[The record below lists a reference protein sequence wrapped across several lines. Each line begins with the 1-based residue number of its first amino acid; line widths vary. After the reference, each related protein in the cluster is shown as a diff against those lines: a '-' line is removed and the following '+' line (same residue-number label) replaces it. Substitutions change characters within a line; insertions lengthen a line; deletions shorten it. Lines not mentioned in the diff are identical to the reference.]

1 MITFLDFTKFAWE
14 HRSTSIK
21 LEDLYVNPGKSYI
34 YILVP
39 QSGIK
44 KMLNGEDFYG
54 KVGVTKNEPY
64 NRFKDIDKQL
74 IATTTGKPEYAYCL
88 CVFEIDFKDQADKAV
103 HVVLEK
109 LGCIKSKNDIQYSTS
124 VFGEKPGDDWFINL
138 SFNKIIKSIDT
149 VYKNNKKYFVSDDI
163 NINGVIDY
171 KMPEVYNNNTI
182 IRKMIENIKSD
193 KDDNIVELIYVGFV
207 MSYIKYKNNELSGK
221 TFNEI
226 IDSTILSKHIDKI
239 INSIKND
246 KFVDNINI
254 KNIISEDLYSKYAE
268 LYNKITSIYN
278 NVSNSVTS
286 RLNTL
291 LSGLNKDIFNT
302 DITTFITLLYTDFK
316 FKQRVNKLNIK
327 YTSKIMEYRMTFDLF
342 EYIINEMSRSYNGAK
357 DANFYKTAINNITIF
372 VDSDFMAEMWRTLIH
387 SEYGI
392 YNIIDSINIVNI
404 ASDEKKLK
412 NYMEE
417 NKKKFNVCLMNPP
430 YSDEGRGHMHLDFV
444 NHALTHS
451 NAVIAVFPCN
461 FVKDHKAKHGKTYK
475 EYFSKRLI
483 SVEEINSSIFNGT
496 AMYSVGIYNFGENE
510 TDEIYFNFN
519 EKSCTCKSILD
530 YNPFNDNDNEIL
542 SYISNNPVNAIWAGG
557 VGNTYRK
564 SENDYNKRIQ
574 LIEEHCIQL
583 PNDKVYLVANF
594 ALGGNTARFFTKN
607 TGKIFTDKQIL
618 IEYFKSLNCTNG
630 YNVLIFDDVIFAE
643 RCRDAMNRPLF
654 RAMLSKLQ
662 VDQSMPISK
671 CYTHIPNID
680 WEDDRVKTDEG
691 ILEMCGCPKDKYK
704 EYVDYCRKIIEEID
718 KK

>member
-39 QSGIK
+39 QSDIK

-74 IATTTGKPEYAYCL
+74 VATATGKPEYAYCL

-103 HVVLEK
+103 HAVLEK
-109 LGCIKSKNDIQYSTS
+109 LGCIKSKDDVQYSTS
-124 VFGEKPGDDWFINL
+124 TFGEKPGDDWFINL

-163 NINGVIDY
+163 NINGVINY

-226 IDSTILSKHIDKI
+226 IDSTILSEKVDEI
-239 INSIKND
+239 INSIKS
-246 KFVDNINI
+246 DNIFKDNIAI
-254 KNIISEDLYSKYAE
+254 KNIITKDLYSKYAE

-316 FKQRVNKLNIK
+316 FKQYVNKLNIK

-342 EYIINEMSRSYNGAK
+342 EYIINEMSRSYNGPK
-357 DANFYKTAINNITIF
+357 DANFYKTVINNITIF
-372 VDSDFMAEMWRTLIH
+372 VDSNFMAEMWRTLIH

-404 ASDEKKLK
+404 SSSVEKLK

-417 NKKKFNVCLMNPP
+417 NKKKFDVCLMNPP
-430 YSDEGRGHMHLDFV
+430 YDETTSGDQFY
-444 NHALTHS
+444 
-451 NAVIAVFPCN
+451 
-461 FVKDHKAKHGKTYK
+461 VKFINEVLKISYKAIIISPHIG
-475 EYFSKRLI
+475 FLSK
-483 SVEEINSSIFNGT
+483 
-496 AMYSVGIYNFGENE
+496 
-510 TDEIYFNFN
+510 
-519 EKSCTCKSILD
+519 
-530 YNPFNDNDNEIL
+530 
-542 SYISNNPVNAIWAGG
+542 SNNNKSKLLKYNINTFKPELIITNWEKFDVKPNSKCCISIWDIKNPNNKIK
-557 VGNTYRK
+557 VGNTYFDSQNDIILDDNKYLHDFYIKLVNYLKYNNSIYDMCIANPKNSQYYDPNGINKIKNIWDDKDTWFTVFPYCISTHFSAFDVKKYSDELWYGPARILLPFKNKLHAENCYKTIHKNTKKRGELTDFYSLISNALPANFYIHSPEKYKYFPYLDFSK
-564 SENDYNKRIQ
+564 SYTDEYLFKMIGMEYNK
-574 LIEEHCIQL
+574 
-583 PNDKVYLVANF
+583 N
-594 ALGGNTARFFTKN
+594 
-607 TGKIFTDKQIL
+607 
-618 IEYFKSLNCTNG
+618 
-630 YNVLIFDDVIFAE
+630 
-643 RCRDAMNRPLF
+643 
-654 RAMLSKLQ
+654 
-662 VDQSMPISK
+662 
-671 CYTHIPNID
+671 
-680 WEDDRVKTDEG
+680 
-691 ILEMCGCPKDKYK
+691 
-704 EYVDYCRKIIEEID
+704 EID
-718 KK
+718 KILINL